1 MWEKK
6 GKNEKKRKKRD
17 VVVERV
23 YIDLTKQ
30 NEETIGNIKEL
41 IGKIRLMRRMELKER
56 DGKME
61 ESKERKY

>member
-1 MWEKK
+1 
-6 GKNEKKRKKRD
+6 

-30 NEETIGNIKEL
+30 NEERIGNIKEL

-61 ESKERKY
+61 ESKERKC